1 MGVDRIDTRFKA
13 LKAEGRAA
21 FVPFITA
28 GDPNREFSSELLKAL
43 PAAGADIVEL
53 GMPFSDPMADGPA
66 VQASSL
72 RALKAHMKLQG
83 VLDTVADFRKG
94 DAITPIILMGYCNP
108 IFTYGVERFC
118 KAAAAAGVDGLII
131 VDLPP
136 EEEDELKPYSD
147 AARLALIRLVAPTTD
162 DARLK
167 QVIRGTGGF
176 VYFISITGITGTK
189 SFTTED
195 IVPDLERLARASNLP
210 RAVGFG
216 IRTPD
221 HAAAVARVADAVVV
235 GSAIVGEIERGLDDK
250 GAPRNG
256 AKEKVIAFVRSLAGA
271 VRSAREKAVA
281 R

>member
-1 MGVDRIDTRFKA
+1 MGVERIDARFKA
-13 LKAEGRAA
+13 LKAEGRAGLI
-21 FVPFITA
+21 PFITA
-28 GDPNREFSSELLKAL
+28 GDPTREFASDLLKAL
-43 PAAGADIVEL
+43 PEAGADLIEL

-66 VQASSL
+66 IQASSL

-83 VLDTVADFRKG
+83 VLDTVAGFRKG
-94 DAITPIILMGYCNP
+94 DRQTPIILMGYCNP
-108 IFTYGVERFC
+108 VFTYGVERFC

-147 AARLALIRLVAPTTD
+147 SAGLALIRLVAPTTD

-167 QVIRGTGGF
+167 RVIQGTAGF

-189 SFTTED
+189 SFRVED
-195 IVPDLERLARASNLP
+195 ILPSLERLRHATDLP

-216 IRTPD
+216 IRTPE
-221 HAAAVARVADAVVV
+221 HAAAVARIADAVVV
-235 GSAIVGEIERGLDDK
+235 GSAIVGEIARGLDEK

-256 AKEKVIAFVRSLAGA
+256 TKDKVIAFVRSLAGA
-271 VRSAREKAVA
+271 VRGAREKAVA

>member
-1 MGVDRIDTRFKA
+1 MGVERIDARFKA
-13 LKAEGRAA
+13 LKAEGRAGLI
-21 FVPFITA
+21 PFITA
-28 GDPNREFSSELLKAL
+28 GDPTREFASDLLKAL
-43 PAAGADIVEL
+43 PEAGADLIEL

-66 VQASSL
+66 IQASSL

-83 VLDTVADFRKG
+83 VLDTVAGFRKG
-94 DAITPIILMGYCNP
+94 DRQTPIILMGYCNP
-108 IFTYGVERFC
+108 VFTYGVERFC

-147 AARLALIRLVAPTTD
+147 SAGLALIRLVAPTTD

-167 QVIRGTGGF
+167 RVIQGTAGF

-189 SFTTED
+189 SFRVED
-195 IVPDLERLARASNLP
+195 ILPSLERLRHATDLP

-216 IRTPD
+216 IRTPE
-221 HAAAVARVADAVVV
+221 HAAAVARIADAVVV
-235 GSAIVGEIERGLDDK
+235 GSAIVGEIERGLDEK

-256 AKEKVIAFVRSLAGA
+256 AKDKVIAFVRSLAGA
-271 VRSAREKAVA
+271 VRGAREKAVA